1 MSPIRYPKP
10 PQQLTDKRWWKS
22 IGFLGPGIIIA
33 SVSIGTGETIFA
45 SRGGAIFGY
54 AILWCFTLGLI
65 MKAIQIY
72 ASSRYMMISGEHPM
86 QSWIMLPGP
95 PGWLPISLLLITV
108 LCLPFLLAALSI
120 SVGSII
126 SWMLGSGVV
135 SEVSSRIWATAL
147 IITAALFS
155 WNQTYRR
162 LETTQTIIVALLLV
176 CVVIAAVACQPDLA
190 SLIKGML
197 VPTLPSYEDWIGA
210 SYPNIAQQAPWI
222 ELVTYIG
229 IIGGG
234 LPAYIGYLGFLRDKK
249 WGLFQ
254 EREIYN
260 HSTKTGFPAIDP
272 SAENQAN
279 KRNWLRA
286 IKIDV
291 GGSFLA
297 IFIFSSAFVV
307 LGAVILHES
316 HLVPD
321 KFDLLTHQEKF
332 LTALSPYLL
341 ILYRIGI
348 IAAIGGTLFA
358 TFDVW
363 TKSIYEGLLPWQK
376 AGNTISIAKLKKWII
391 LVTSVIGIGVIWLG
405 LVWEAI
411 SNPITVVSVPALLGG
426 TTGCGAWCLGVAWAD
441 RRNLPKGYR
450 MNGLLFIALLISG
463 VSLLAAGVLGFY
475 FKFIG

>member
-1 MSPIRYPKP
+1 MPPIRYPKP
-10 PQQLTDKRWWKS
+10 PPQFTDKRWWRS
-22 IGFLGPGIIIA
+22 VGFQGPGSIIA

-54 AILWCFTLGLI
+54 TILWCFTLGLI
-65 MKAIQIY
+65 LKAIQIY

-86 QSWIMLPGP
+86 QSWMLLPGP
-95 PGWLPISLLLITV
+95 VGWLPIILLIITAV
-108 LCLPFLLAALSI
+108 CLPFLLAALSI

-126 SWMLGSGVV
+126 SWMLGSGEVA
-135 SEVSSRIWATAL
+135 EVSSRAWATAL
-147 IITAALFS
+147 ILVAALFS
-155 WNQTYRR
+155 WKQTYRR
-162 LETTQTIIVALLLV
+162 LETTQIIIVALLLV
-176 CVVIAAVACQPDLA
+176 SVLVAAIACQPDLA
-190 SLIKGML
+190 ALIRGMF
-197 VPTLPSYEDWIGA
+197 VPTVPSYADWIGK
-210 SYPNIAQQAPWI
+210 SYPNITQHAPWI

-234 LPAYIGYLGFLRDKK
+234 LPAYIGYFGFLRDKK

-254 EREIYN
+254 ERAIYN
-260 HSTKTGFPAIDP
+260 HSTRAGFPAIDP
-272 SAENQAN
+272 SVQNQTN
-279 KRNWLRA
+279 MRNWLRA

-297 IFIFSSAFVV
+297 VFIFSSAFMV

-321 KFDLLTHQEKF
+321 KLELLTHQEKF

-363 TKSIYEGLLPWQK
+363 TKSVYEGLLPWQR
-376 AGNTISIAKLKKWII
+376 AGSTISIAKLKKWII
-391 LVTSVIGIGVIWLG
+391 LITSVIGIGVIWFG

-441 RRNLPKGYR
+441 RRNLPKSYR
-450 MNGLLFIALLISG
+450 MKGALFIALVISG
-463 VSLLAAGVLGFY
+463 ISLLAAGLLGFY

>member
-1 MSPIRYPKP
+1 MSSIRYPAP
-10 PQQLTDKRWWKS
+10 PLQLTDRRWWKS

-54 AILWCFTLGLI
+54 SILWCFTIGLLL
-65 MKAIQIY
+65 KAVQIY
-72 ASSRYMMISGEHPM
+72 ASSRYMMVSGEHPM
-86 QSWIMLPGP
+86 QSWMMLPGP
-95 PGWLPISLLLITV
+95 PGWLPITLLIITAV
-108 LCLPFLLAALSI
+108 CLPFLLAALSI

-126 SWMLGSGVV
+126 SWMLGSGIA
-135 SEVSSRIWATAL
+135 SEISSRAWATAL
-147 IITAALFS
+147 IMVAALFS
-155 WNQTYRR
+155 WKQTYRR
-162 LETTQTIIVALLLV
+162 LETTQIVIVTLLLV
-176 CVVIAAVACQPDLA
+176 SVLIAAVACQPDLTA
-190 SLIKGML
+190 LIRGMF
-197 VPTLPSYEDWIGA
+197 VPSVPSYDDWIGI
-210 SYPNIAQQAPWI
+210 SYPNIAQQPPWI
-222 ELVTYIG
+222 ELVTYTG

-234 LPAYIGYLGFLRDKK
+234 LPAYIGYFGFLRDKK

-260 HSTKTGFPAIDP
+260 HSTKTGFPTIDP
-272 SAENQAN
+272 SVENQAN

-297 IFIFSSAFVV
+297 VFIFSSAFMV

-341 ILYRIGI
+341 ILYRVGI

-363 TKSIYEGLLPWQK
+363 TKSVHEGLLPWQRT
-376 AGNTISIAKLKKWII
+376 GITISLAKLKKWII
-391 LVTSVIGIGVIWLG
+391 LITSVIGIGVIWFG
-405 LVWEAI
+405 LIWEPI
-411 SNPITVVSVPALLGG
+411 SNPITVVSIPALLGG

-441 RRNLPKGYR
+441 RRNLPRGFR
-450 MNGLLFIALLISG
+450 MKDALFIALVVSGISMF
-463 VSLLAAGVLGFY
+463 AAGILGFY
-475 FKFIG
+475 FKFFA